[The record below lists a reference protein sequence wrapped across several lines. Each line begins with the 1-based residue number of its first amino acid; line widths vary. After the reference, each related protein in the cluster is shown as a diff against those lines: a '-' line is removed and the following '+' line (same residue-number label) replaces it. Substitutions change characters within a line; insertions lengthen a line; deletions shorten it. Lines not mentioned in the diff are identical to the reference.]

1 MLFFA
6 IVKEELMNPKKYMFI
21 IKGDIKDDVASYRYD
36 RKDKRMMITYQSGK
50 SYSYAYSNVKMLSD
64 PSLIAGEKYLF
75 SKASGIRLNNIK
87 EVYVFTDSFAY
98 YYRIYFENGSY
109 KSYKSSDLII
119 TENLIKDKDVVGL
132 FDYFKM
138 AAHCNNL
145 KDDEGTVILG
155 NIYDKIT
162 YIDPQSVL
170 AAYLKGESSKKKTA
184 NINAVFPFG
193 CNLSQIT
200 AVENALSNKISIIEG
215 PPGTGKTQTILNI
228 VANAVMRGKTV
239 MAVSN
244 NNSATDNVF
253 EKLQKYG
260 YDYIAA
266 QMGSEKNKSVFIA
279 DKQTPYPDFS
289 QYPSVQ
295 NTHTLN
301 LELKGTTAKLKT
313 LFKKKNRLAELQNTL
328 SELMLEQKYFLDYF
342 ESSFDD
348 NRVFKRDKF
357 TSDSILDLWVELLRM
372 SGTDRK
378 PNLLERLIY
387 RFKYGFINTDAIT
400 TEPEKIVAHIKK
412 LYYEHKIKEL
422 QNDISGLTSELKS
435 LDMGALTKKLT
446 DDSLIM
452 FNSKLRELFDTGNPR
467 KIFDENYWRDP
478 IDFLHEYPVLLS
490 TTFSSRSCFKDMM
503 YDYVIVDEASQVD
516 LTCGVLAMS
525 CAKNIVIV
533 GDLKQLPN
541 VVTPKD
547 RDKLMPLSEQNN
559 IPVKYRCEE
568 QSLLSSACEV
578 FANAPRT
585 LLREHYRCHPK
596 IINFCNKKFY
606 NDQLIIMTEDNGEKD
621 VLKAHITAPGSH
633 ARGRYNQRQIDEIKQ
648 VILPELDSDDVG
660 IIAPYNA
667 QTSALTKELSDQI
680 PIFTVHKFQGREN
693 DDIIISTVDNEI
705 SEFTDDPNMLNV
717 AVSRARNRLRIV
729 VSDNENNKNT
739 NIGELVR
746 YIQYN
751 NFDVQKSELYSVFDM
766 LYKGYEQKRREFLK
780 NHKRVSEYESE
791 NLMYGLIEDVLKDK
805 RFSKLDV
812 VSHLPLNNIIRD
824 LHLLN
829 DDEAKYV
836 MNPLTHIDFVIFGK
850 IDKSL
855 MIAIEV
861 DGFEYHRDG
870 TRQHERDEM
879 KNRIL
884 EKYRIPIIR
893 FSTTGSG
900 EKEKLIEMLI
910 LLLSVE

>member
-1 MLFFA
+1 MD
-6 IVKEELMNPKKYMFI
+6 PKKYMFI
-21 IKGDIKDDVASYRYD
+21 IKGDIKDDVVSYRYD
-36 RKDKRMMITYQSGK
+36 RETKRMMITYQGGK
-50 SYSYAYSNVKMLSD
+50 SYSYAYSNVKILSEPLFID
-64 PSLIAGEKYLF
+64 SEKYLF
-75 SKASGIRLNNIK
+75 SKANGIRLNNIK
-87 EVYVFTDSFAY
+87 EVYEFIDSFAY
-98 YYRIYFENGSY
+98 YYRIFFENGSY

-119 TENLIKDKDVVGL
+119 TENLINDKDVSSL

-145 KDDEGTVILG
+145 KDDEGIVILG

-170 AAYLKGESSKKKTA
+170 AAYLKGESPKKKTT
-184 NINAVFPFG
+184 NVNAVFPFG

-200 AVENALSNKISIIEG
+200 AVENALSAKVSIIEG

-228 VANAVMRGKTV
+228 AANAVMSGKTV
-239 MAVSN
+239 MVVSN

-266 QMGSEKNKSVFIA
+266 QMGSSKNKSAFIS

-289 QYPSVQ
+289 KYPSVQ
-295 NTHTLN
+295 NTYTLA
-301 LELKGTTAKLKT
+301 LEIKDTTAKLKT
-313 LFKKKNRLAELQNTL
+313 LFKNKNRLAELQNTL
-328 SELMLEQKYFLDYF
+328 SELVLEQKYFLDYF
-342 ESSFDD
+342 ESSFDE
-348 NRVFKRDKF
+348 NRVFKRDMF
-357 TSDSILDLWVELLRM
+357 TSDSILDLWAELMQMRE
-372 SGTDRK
+372 SGRK
-378 PNLLERLIY
+378 PSLLKRLKY
-387 RFKYGFINTDAIT
+387 RFTYGFKNTSSISS
-400 TEPEKIVAHIKK
+400 EPEKIVAHIKK

-422 QNDISGLTSELKS
+422 QNEISVLTSK
-435 LDMGALTKKLT
+435 LDSQDMDALAKKLT
-446 DDSLIM
+446 KDSLRM
-452 FNSKLRELFDTGNPR
+452 FDSKLRELYDNGKPR
-467 KIFDENYWRDP
+467 RSFDESYWRDP
-478 IDFLHEYPVLLS
+478 IAFLREYPVLLS
-490 TTFSSRSCFKDMM
+490 TTFSSRSCFKDIM

-541 VVTPKD
+541 VVTSDD
-547 RDKLMPLSEQNN
+547 RKKLVPLSEQNN
-559 IPVKYRCEE
+559 IPLKYRCEE

-578 FANAPRT
+578 FADSPRT

-606 NDQLIIMTEDNGEKD
+606 NDQLIIMTEDNGESD
-621 VLKAHITAPGSH
+621 VLKAHITAPGNH

-648 VILPELDSDDVG
+648 VILPELDSEDVG

-667 QTSALTKELSDQI
+667 QTSAITEELSDRI

-717 AVSRARNRLRIV
+717 AVSRAKKRLRIV
-729 VSDNENNKNT
+729 VSDNENNRNT

-751 NFDVQKSELYSVFDM
+751 NFEVRRSELYSVFDM

-829 DDEAKYV
+829 DDEARYV

-855 MIAIEV
+855 LIAIEV
-861 DGFEYHRDG
+861 DGYEYHKDV

-884 EKYRIPIIR
+884 EKYHIPLIR
-893 FSTTGSG
+893 FSTAGSG
-900 EKEKLIEMLI
+900 EKEKLIRMLT
-910 LLLSVE
+910 LLLGIE